1 MTIPTKNFIWQQGED
16 GEIPLRYSVV
26 INDVKT
32 YVDLTDYSLRMDIV
46 GTDANYSL
54 NSEDENPST
63 VDEVTLNDG
72 GVLGAIRIVVPRAAS
87 IDTGTLTPG
96 VGEAL
101 AYDIFLRN
109 PEGLQKKIMRGTIII
124 EASTTIWP

>member
-1 MTIPTKNFIWQQGED
+1 MTPKNFIWQQGED
-16 GEIPLRYSVV
+16 GEINLRYSVMV
-26 INDVKT
+26 GEDKT

-54 NSEDENPST
+54 NSEDSNPAT
-63 VDEVTLNDG
+63 EDEVTLNYNG
-72 GVLGAIRIVVPRAAS
+72 ELGRIRIVVPREAS
-87 IDTGTLTPG
+87 IGAGTLTPG
-96 VGEAL
+96 IGEAL
-101 AYDIFLRN
+101 TYDIFLRN